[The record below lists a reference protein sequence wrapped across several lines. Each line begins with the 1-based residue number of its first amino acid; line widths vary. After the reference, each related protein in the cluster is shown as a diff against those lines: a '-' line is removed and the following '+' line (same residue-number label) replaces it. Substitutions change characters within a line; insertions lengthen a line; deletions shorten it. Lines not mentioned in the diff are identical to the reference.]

1 MKAIKQCFNVVL
13 FALQG
18 ASNRLKSVDETLV
31 CYPWNKWKLLSS
43 TFMRYCLNIMP
54 YKVVLTFN
62 SAGNSSL
69 RPLKLKPL
77 NDTLCSTASTIY
89 FR

>member
-1 MKAIKQCFNVVL
+1 
-13 FALQG
+13 
-18 ASNRLKSVDETLV
+18 
-31 CYPWNKWKLLSS
+31 
-43 TFMRYCLNIMP
+43 MRYCLNIMP

-77 NDTLCSTASTIY
+77 NDTLCSTTSTIY